1 VSFTSYKPL
10 ITLLLRNI
18 EISINKLSSRS
29 FKDTNFLSFLLRD
42 LFITTREPL
51 LKVINFLDLAY
62 NIIKG
67 VRELSQDKL
76 LGLV

>member
-1 VSFTSYKPL
+1 MSFTSYKPL

-29 FKDTNFLSFLLRD
+29 FKGTNFLSFLLRD
-42 LFITTREPL
+42 LFITIREPL
-51 LKVINFLDLAY
+51 PKVTNFLDLVY

-67 VRELSQDKL
+67 VRELS
-76 LGLV
+76 